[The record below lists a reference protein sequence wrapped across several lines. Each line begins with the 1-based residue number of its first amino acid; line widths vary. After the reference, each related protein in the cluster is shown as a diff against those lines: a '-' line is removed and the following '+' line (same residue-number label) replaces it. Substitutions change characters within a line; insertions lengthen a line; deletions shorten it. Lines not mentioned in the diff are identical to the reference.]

1 MTKNLN
7 KLLFLSSTMAG
18 SMISISSNS
27 WFGVWMGLEI
37 NLLSFI
43 PLMVNDK
50 NPMINE
56 SSIKYFI
63 VQAVASAMLLFSIL
77 VIMLSFPMGGEK
89 KLVPS
94 MMINSSLLIKIGA
107 TPFHF
112 WFPEVM
118 KASSWKNCLGLS
130 TWQKMAPMM
139 GMSYCIESKLFI
151 TSIVISS
158 IFMGA
163 MGGLNQTS
171 LRQIMAYSSISH
183 LGWMISSMMI
193 SETMWE
199 MYFLI
204 YVILSAI
211 MTIFF
216 NQSNLF
222 FVNQIF
228 MSSSGKT
235 EIKFF
240 MILSL
245 LSLGGLPPFLGFL
258 PKWMIIQMMVENSMT
273 LLVATMV
280 MLTTITLYYYIRI
293 SFTSMVLA
301 NSETSWSIDIKSW
314 KSKITLLTMV
324 MISSLGLISTT
335 SLIFNS

>member
-1 MTKNLN
+1 MNFN
-7 KLLFLSSTMAG
+7 KLLFLSSTMTG

-77 VIMLSFPMGGEK
+77 VIMLKFPMGWEK

-118 KASSWKNCLGLS
+118 KASSWSNCLVLM

-139 GMSYCIESKLFI
+139 VMSYCIESKLFI

-158 IFMGA
+158 IFVGA

-235 EIKFF
+235 GIKFF

-273 LLVATMV
+273 LLVATMS
-280 MLTTITLYYYIRI
+280 MLTTITLYNYYMRV
-293 SFTSMVLA
+293 SFTSLVLT
-301 NSETSWSIDIKSW
+301 NSEMSWSIDIKLR
-314 KSKITLLTMV
+314 KSKIVLSTMV

-335 SLIFNS
+335 SLISNS

>member
-1 MTKNLN
+1 MTKTLN
-7 KLLFLSSTMAG
+7 KLLFLSSMMAG

-37 NLLSFI
+37 NLLSFM

-50 NPMINE
+50 NLMINE

-63 VQAVASAMLLFSIL
+63 VQAVASTMLLLSIL
-77 VIMLSFPMGGEK
+77 VIMLKFPMGWEK
-89 KLVPS
+89 KMVPS

-107 TPFHF
+107 PPFHF

-118 KASSWKNCLGLS
+118 KTSKWKNCLMLM

-139 GMSYCIESKLFI
+139 AMSYCIEKKLFI
-151 TSIVISS
+151 ASIVISK
-158 IFMGA
+158 IFIGA
-163 MGGLNQTS
+163 VGGLNQTS

-183 LGWMISSMMI
+183 VGWMISSMMI

-204 YVILSAI
+204 YTILSAI

-216 NQSNLF
+216 NQSNFF

-228 MSSSGKT
+228 MSSSNKT

-240 MILSL
+240 MTLSL

-258 PKWMIIQMMVENSMT
+258 PKWMVIQMMVETSMT
-273 LLVATMV
+273 LLVTAMA
-280 MLTTITLYYYIRI
+280 MLTTITLYYYIRM
-293 SFTSMVLA
+293 SFTSMVLT
-301 NSETSWSIDIKSW
+301 NSEMSWSIDIKSR
-314 KSKITLLTMV
+314 KSKITLPTMV
-324 MISSLGLISTT
+324 MISSLGLISMT
-335 SLIFNS
+335 SLISNL